1 MSKPKIQIS
10 WSGGKDSAYALY
22 KLMQEDKY
30 EIVGLH
36 TVIEENDK
44 KVGIHNIKEELIE
57 KQAES
62 IGLPLTKL
70 YLKKK
75 PLAYEK
81 LMADYYKQLKN
92 EGVENVMFG
101 DIFLEDLKDFRE
113 SILHNSGIKGVYPIW
128 QKDTIQLVK
137 DFLNLKFKTI
147 LCAVDAKHID
157 EDWVGEELSLDFIY
171 EHPNIDP
178 CGENGE
184 YHSYVIEGPVFKL
197 PIKLN
202 QKGKYSLDYTFNVKD
217 ENGNDQVIEDTFYYA
232 DLELS

>member
-1 MSKPKIQIS
+1 MSKPKIHIS

-22 KLMQEDKY
+22 KIIKADEF
-30 EIVGLH
+30 EIAGLH
-36 TVIEENDK
+36 TVIEEDDK

-57 KQAES
+57 KQAKS
-62 IGLPLTKL
+62 LGLQLTKL

-81 LMADYYKQLKN
+81 LMGDYYQKLKN
-92 EGVENVMFG
+92 EGVDYVMFG

-113 SILHNSGIKGVYPIW
+113 SILQKSGVKGVYPIW
-128 QKDTIQLVK
+128 QEDTIHLVK

-157 EDWVGEELSLDFIY
+157 EEWVGAELSLDFIY
-171 EHPNIDP
+171 EHSNIDS

-184 YHSYVIEGPVFKL
+184 YHSYVVDGPIFKN
-197 PIKLN
+197 PIKLVE
-202 QKGKYSLDYTFNVKD
+202 KGKYSLDYTFNVKD
-217 ENGNDQVIEDTFYYA
+217 EDGNNQVIEEKFYYT

>member
-1 MSKPKIQIS
+1 MSKPKIHIS
-10 WSGGKDSAYALY
+10 WSGGKDSAYALH
-22 KLMQEDKY
+22 KIMDEGQY

-44 KVGIHNIKEELIE
+44 KVGIHKIKEELIE

-62 IGLPLTKL
+62 LGLSLSKL

-81 LMADYYKQLKN
+81 LMGEYYQKFKKEGIDY
-92 EGVENVMFG
+92 VMFG

-113 SILHNSGIKGVYPIW
+113 SILKKSGVKGIYPIW
-128 QKDTIQLVK
+128 QEDTILLVK

-157 EDWVGEELSLDFIY
+157 EEWVGEELSVDFIY
-171 EHPNIDP
+171 QHPNIDP

-184 YHSYVIEGPVFKL
+184 YHSYVVDGPIFKK
-197 PIKLN
+197 PIKLV
-202 QKGKYSLDYTFNVKD
+202 QKGKYSLDYTFNVKE
-217 ENGNDQVIEDTFYYA
+217 ENGNNQVIEDTFYYA